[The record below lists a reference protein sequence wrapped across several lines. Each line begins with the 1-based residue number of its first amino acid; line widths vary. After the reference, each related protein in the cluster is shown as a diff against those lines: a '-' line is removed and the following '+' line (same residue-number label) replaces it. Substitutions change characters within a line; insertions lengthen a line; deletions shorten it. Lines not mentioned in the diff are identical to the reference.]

1 MRSPQ
6 RPELLR
12 RPRRRGRLLTRL
24 LTVLSFIVSY
34 SFQFPLFIER
44 ETRESQVSGVRGQS
58 QCSCSMCAS
67 EASAD
72 PDGAS
77 IHASAGHIH
86 IHKAHSQD
94 TRSLHYRINQTTTYY
109 CTCIRHAINK
119 GLHTH
124 LGHIPEHTSQRS
136 TSMEESRARAC
147 ACLARAHER
156 TAPSMRR

>member
-1 MRSPQ
+1 MCHTGSHWAFFLWLDKVRG
-6 RPELLR
+6 
-12 RPRRRGRLLTRL
+12 RRRHRG
-24 LTVLSFIVSY
+24 VIESSY
-34 SFQFPLFIER
+34 MFLCHR
-44 ETRESQVSGVRGQS
+44 ERGQRVRS
-58 QCSCSMCAS
+58 QHRTQCSCSMCAS

-86 IHKAHSQD
+86 KAHSQD
-94 TRSLHYRINQTTTYY
+94 TRSFPALPYQSDYY

-136 TSMEESRARAC
+136 TSMEDHVRARARC
-147 ACLARAHER
+147 SPVLAPVLMSARLRACGARACCAR
-156 TAPSMRR
+156 A

>member
-1 MRSPQ
+1 M
-6 RPELLR
+6 
-12 RPRRRGRLLTRL
+12 
-24 LTVLSFIVSY
+24 F
-34 SFQFPLFIER
+34 LFNVRER
-44 ETRESQVSGVRGQS
+44 
-58 QCSCSMCAS
+58 AWS

-86 IHKAHSQD
+86 KAHSQD
-94 TRSLHYRINQTTTYY
+94 TRSFPALPYQSDYY